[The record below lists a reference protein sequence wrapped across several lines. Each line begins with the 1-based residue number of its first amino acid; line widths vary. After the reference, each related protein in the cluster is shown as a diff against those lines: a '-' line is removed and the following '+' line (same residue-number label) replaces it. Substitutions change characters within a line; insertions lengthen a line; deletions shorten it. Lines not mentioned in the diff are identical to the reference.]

1 MEASSVRVRPLTT
14 GVVRPKRGER
24 GARRYLP
31 GGWDDATLPVHAFLV
46 EHPAGALLFDTGQEA
61 AAAGP
66 GYFPRWHPFFRLSRF
81 ELGPE
86 HEVAAQLERLGRP
99 PSELRWVV
107 LSHLHTDH
115 VGGIAACAAAE
126 ILVSATEWQRARG
139 LGGRVRGYLPG
150 RWPSG
155 LRPRLLPLDTDPFGP
170 FSASH
175 DVAGDGSLLVVPLPG
190 HTPGHVGLLV
200 RDARA
205 PVLLAGDAAHDGAA
219 LARANP
225 EVAAW
230 CAAAGVA
237 VATAHDHTLPAT
249 LTGGSDVVGG
259 RRRDQ
264 AGPAK

>member
-14 GVVRPKRGER
+14 GVVRPKRGDR

-205 PVLLAGDAAHDGAA
+205 PVLRDLRRGVPVLIERHTALLMQDAAEVI
-219 LARANP
+219 ARYQP
-225 EVAAW
+225 PLRKVAFH
-230 CAAAGVA
+230 CRILYVT
-237 VATAHDHTLPAT
+237 VIN
-249 LTGGSDVVGG
+249 TGRIPTGIYS
-259 RRRDQ
+259 R
-264 AGPAK
+264 